1 MIEASGSA
9 IRLNIDFAAS
19 SEGLGRSAHFSMRFE
34 LRSSGKLRVN
44 VPLISL

>member
-19 SEGLGRSAHFSMRFE
+19 SEGLGRSAF
-34 LRSSGKLRVN
+34 LNAVRVA
-44 VPLISL
+44 IFR